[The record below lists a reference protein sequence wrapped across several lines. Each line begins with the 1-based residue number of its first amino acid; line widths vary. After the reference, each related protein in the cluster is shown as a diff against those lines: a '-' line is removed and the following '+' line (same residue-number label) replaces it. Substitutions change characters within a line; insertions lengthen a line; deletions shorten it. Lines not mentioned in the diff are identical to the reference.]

1 MRRNARESVYKLLFS
16 NQFNEKFSEEF
27 KIFIFQ
33 EDNLS
38 ESDVD
43 FANQIINAFYENEEE
58 INNIISNLSKGYKLE
73 RIYTTDKCA
82 IQIAITE
89 MTYLKDIP
97 HIVSIN
103 ESLEL
108 VRKYSTPESP
118 NFVNGILAEYKK
130 RLEGELWQ
138 LYLTEKSILQ
148 NLEKN

>member
-16 NQFNEKFSEEF
+16 NQFNDKFSDDF
-27 KIFIFQ
+27 KYFIYL
-33 EDNLS
+33 EDKLG
-38 ESDVD
+38 ESDIE
-43 FANQIINAFYENEEE
+43 FANQILDAFLKNEEE
-58 INNIISNLSKGYKLE
+58 INGIISNISKGYKLE
-73 RIYTTDKCA
+73 RIYSTDKCA

-89 MTYLKDIP
+89 MGYLKDIP

-103 ESLEL
+103 EALEL

-130 RLEGELWQ
+130 RIEGELWQ
-138 LYLTEKSILQ
+138 LYLTEKNTLL

>member
-16 NQFNEKFSEEF
+16 NQFNDKFNDEF
-27 KIFIFQ
+27 KLFIFQ
-33 EDNLS
+33 EDNLNDA
-38 ESDVD
+38 DVL
-43 FANQIINAFYENEEE
+43 FANEILDAFYSNEEE
-58 INNIISNLSKGYKLE
+58 INNTISNLSKGYKLE

-89 MTYLKDIP
+89 MGYLKNIP

-103 ESLEL
+103 EALEL
-108 VRKYSTPESP
+108 VRKYSTSESP

-138 LYLTEKSILQ
+138 LYLMV
-148 NLEKN
+148 KNTL

>member
-27 KIFIFQ
+27 KLFIFQ
-33 EDNLS
+33 EDKLS
-38 ESDVD
+38 ESDVE

-89 MTYLKDIP
+89 MAYLKDIP

-138 LYLTEKSILQ
+138 LYLTEKSIL
-148 NLEKN
+148 

>member
-16 NQFNEKFSEEF
+16 NQFNDKFSDDF
-27 KIFIFQ
+27 KLFIFQ
-33 EDNLS
+33 EDKLN
-38 ESDVD
+38 ESDIQ

-58 INNIISNLSKGYKLE
+58 VNNIISNLSKGYKLE

-89 MTYLKDIP
+89 MTYLSNIP
-97 HIVSIN
+97 HIVTIN
-103 ESLEL
+103 EALEL

-130 RLEGELWQ
+130 RLEGEL
-138 LYLTEKSILQ
+138 
-148 NLEKN
+148 